1 MGRVLVV
8 LVSPFQKLLWSHVN
22 KLNKLRESVVVIDW
36 IIKSY
41 QWLRRLVM
49 TDFIIQFD
57 ILPNKTLPV
66 TAQQLELVPS
76 RSIGA
81 VTSN

>member
-1 MGRVLVV
+1 M
-8 LVSPFQKLLWSHVN
+8 
-22 KLNKLRESVVVIDW
+22 VIDW